1 MDLAQE
7 ETRVHK
13 DLLVLQVQL
22 DPQDPQDKQVILDQ
36 EVTTVLVGPLE
47 VLDRPDQEEAQEDK
61 EQLGQLV
68 LKGLMVTQEHQEV
81 KVQQVKQDHV
91 VILVHKANK
100 ANMKIICYL
109 HLRLFS
115 HELARLL
122 TIKNTIHQHLKQ
134 KK

>member
-1 MDLAQE
+1 MDLDQE

-22 DPQDPQDKQVILDQ
+22 DPQDPQDKQVMLDQ

-47 VLDRPDQEEAQEDK
+47 VLDHPDQEEAQEDK

-81 KVQQVKQDHV
+81 KVQQVKQDHA

-100 ANMKIICYL
+100 ANMKIII
-109 HLRLFS
+109 LFS
-115 HELARLL
+115 PFVTVFL
-122 TIKNTIHQHLKQ
+122 
-134 KK
+134 

>member
-100 ANMKIICYL
+100 ANMKIICSL

-122 TIKNTIHQHLKQ
+122 TIKNTIMQQLKQ